1 MLIGFV
7 VLYLAV
13 TIAIGLWAA
22 RRVHSSKDYVV
33 AGRSLPLYM
42 NTATVFATWFGA
54 ETVLSVSAEFAKN
67 GLNGIIADPF
77 GSSMCLVIVA
87 LLFARAFY
95 RMDLLTIGDFYRKRY
110 GRSMEFGTSV
120 VIAISYL
127 GWTAAQMTALGLA
140 FSTLSDGALS
150 LQAGIVLGA
159 AVVLGYT
166 IWGGMWSVAMTDLFQ
181 SAMIIVGVLAIAWV
195 VGDAAGG
202 FERVVGAAAQA
213 GRFDFWPK
221 GDAKEWLAFTMAF
234 VTLAIGS
241 IPQQDI
247 FQRVTSAKDEKT
259 AVRGTL
265 LGGLVYFSFAFV
277 PIYIVYAGL
286 LIDPSLGTL
295 LHSEDARDTQQI
307 LPTFIL
313 NHTPLWIQVL
323 FFGALLSAILST
335 ASGAIIAPTSLC
347 TENIIKPLYPRM
359 SDRQFLLTLR
369 LVLVSFTLAA
379 LLFALNSKKTMYD
392 MIQNAYTVTLVS
404 AFVPLAAGVFWK
416 RANNTGAILSAV
428 FGLLAWLGAEALAP
442 DALLPTSLV
451 GLIASVFGMVFGTLV
466 PREHARAQ
474 AHVHA
479 EHAAGAAHAPHHGAA
494 HPGAPAHRPKP

>member
-1 MLIGFV
+1 VARGYDLQPMLIAFV
-7 VLYLAV
+7 VFYLIV

-54 ETVLSVSAEFAKN
+54 ETVLSVSAEFAKS
-67 GLNGIIADPF
+67 GLGGIVADPF
-77 GSSMCLVIVA
+77 GSSFCLVIVA
-87 LLFARAFY
+87 LFFARAFY

-110 GRSMEFGTSV
+110 GRTMEFGTSV

-140 FSTLSDGALS
+140 FSTLTGGAIS
-150 LQAGIVLGA
+150 LEVGIVVGA
-159 AVVLGYT
+159 VVVLGYT

-181 SAMIIVGVLAIAWV
+181 SVMIIVGVVLIAWV
-195 VGDAAGG
+195 VGDMAGG
-202 FERVVGAAAQA
+202 PGKVFAAASEA
-213 GRFDFWPK
+213 GRLEFFPK
-221 GDAKEWLAFTMAF
+221 GGTKEWLAFATSF
-234 VTLAIGS
+234 ITLAIGS

-247 FQRVTSAKDEKT
+247 FQRVTSAKNERT
-259 AVRGTL
+259 AVAGTL

-286 LIDPSLGTL
+286 LIDPSLGNL
-295 LHSEDARDTQQI
+295 LTAEDAREMQRI
-307 LPTFIL
+307 LPNFIL
-313 NHTPLWIQVL
+313 SRTPMWIQVL

-335 ASGAIIAPTSLC
+335 ASGAIIAPTALC
-347 TENIIKPLYPRM
+347 TENIIKPRYPHM

-369 LVLVSFTLAA
+369 LVLISFTLAA

-392 MIQNAYTVTLVS
+392 MVQNAYTVTLVS

-416 RANNTGAILSAV
+416 RANNAGALLSAV
-428 FGLLAWLGAEALAP
+428 LGLAAWLAADALAP
-442 DALLPTSLV
+442 DATLPSPLTGLLFS
-451 GLIASVFGMVFGTLV
+451 IIGM
-466 PREHARAQ
+466 
-474 AHVHA
+474 
-479 EHAAGAAHAPHHGAA
+479 AAGSYFPAA
-494 HPGAPAHRPKP
+494 KPQYGGQG

>member
-1 MLIGFV
+1 MLIAFV
-7 VLYLAV
+7 VLYLLV

-54 ETVLSVSAEFAKN
+54 ETVLSVSVEFAKS
-67 GLNGIIADPF
+67 GLGGIIADPF
-77 GSSMCLVIVA
+77 GSSFCLVIVA
-87 LLFARAFY
+87 LVFARAFY

-110 GRSMEFGTSV
+110 GRAMELGTSI

-140 FSTLSDGALS
+140 FSTLTDGAIS
-150 LQAGIVLGA
+150 LQTGIIVGA

-181 SAMIIVGVLAIAWV
+181 SVMIIVGVVLIAWV
-195 VGDAAGG
+195 VGDTAGG
-202 FERVVGAAAQA
+202 PAKVIAAAAQA
-213 GRFDFWPK
+213 GRFEFWPK
-221 GDAKEWLAFTMAF
+221 AGTKEWLAFATAF
-234 VTLAIGS
+234 LTLAIGS

-247 FQRVTSAKDEKT
+247 FQRVTSAKNEKT

-265 LGGLVYFSFAFV
+265 LGGLVYFCFAFV

-286 LIDPSLGTL
+286 LIDPALGSLL
-295 LHSEDARDTQQI
+295 SAEDARDTQLL
-307 LPTFIL
+307 LPSFIL
-313 NHTPLWIQVL
+313 GHTPLWVQVL

-359 SDRQFLLTLR
+359 GDRQFLLTLR

-379 LLFALNSKKTMYD
+379 LLFALNSKRTMYD

-416 RANNTGAILSAV
+416 RANNAGAILSAV
-428 FGLLAWLGAEALAP
+428 FGLVAWLAADALAG
-442 DALLPTSLV
+442 DATVPPPLV
-451 GLIASVFGMVFGTLV
+451 GLGFSIFGMVMGSV
-466 PREHARAQ
+466 IPRERA
-474 AHVHA
+474 
-479 EHAAGAAHAPHHGAA
+479 AAHAHAGEHGQ
-494 HPGAPAHRPKP
+494 HKG